1 MRAQSLT
8 LETKIQKNHLMIL
21 SLHYILYIV
30 RTLKDTKLSELL
42 QLYANIILEKAI
54 TMVRQSEKVSEQ
66 QAELGKEED
75 KDLKIEAVHKE
86 AGYKQEL
93 SKKSEKERNYPGFQK
108 NCEDKSKISCCMRW
122 KMMEKHHTM

>member
-1 MRAQSLT
+1 
-8 LETKIQKNHLMIL
+8 MIL

-30 RTLKDTKLSELL
+30 RTLKDIKLSELL

-66 QAELGKEED
+66 QAELGKED

-93 SKKSEKERNYPGFQK
+93 SKKPNKSEKERN
-108 NCEDKSKISCCMRW
+108 
-122 KMMEKHHTM
+122 